1 MSYILDAL
9 RRAEA
14 DRQRGQVPNLGVAQ
28 LAAAAHGAAPP
39 RRLKFVLTAVVV
51 ALAVGAA
58 GWLGWWRGAT
68 QPPLPPA
75 EQAQA
80 VPSSA
85 LPPVPASAA
94 EPRWPQV
101 VSAPPAVPAVS
112 AGPATPARSAQLP
125 SLAPAPAP
133 SPPAA
138 PAPAAALDAAPTLTT
153 GVERPVATRPTKLA
167 ELTPDQ
173 RRELP
178 PLVVNGSVWSDS
190 AASRF
195 VILNGQVLREGDTVA
210 PGLVL
215 EKLLPKSAQ
224 LRWRGLWLELP
235 Y

>member
-28 LAAAAHGAAPP
+28 PAAAAQGAAPP
-39 RRLKFVLTAVVV
+39 RRLKWVLIAVGV
-51 ALAVGAA
+51 ALALGAA

-68 QPPLPPA
+68 QPPLPPR

-80 VPSSA
+80 VPSSP
-85 LPPVPASAA
+85 LPPLPASAA

-101 VSAPPAVPAVS
+101 VSAPPVVPAVT
-112 AGPATPARSAQLP
+112 AGSVTPARPAQPP

-133 SPPAA
+133 AQ
-138 PAPAAALDAAPTLTT
+138 AAALDPAPTLAT
-153 GVERPVATRPTKLA
+153 GVERPAAARPTKLA